1 MLLYFN
7 AKSFTVFFVKQKK
20 RIKRKNRL
28 KQNINICNRWS
39 FVVLYLKNKF
49 YLSMEKLDKLI
60 SMLFCSKQSVILL
73 LTYRFECTC
82 LIFFF

>member
-7 AKSFTVFFVKQKK
+7 AKSFTVFFVRQQKERK
-20 RIKRKNRL
+20 KKEQKNRL

-49 YLSMEKLDKLI
+49 YLSMEKLDELI
-60 SMLFCSKQSVILL
+60 SMLFCSE
-73 LTYRFECTC
+73 T
-82 LIFFF
+82 